1 MDDYCNKTSP
11 AECFVYSCFDSNV
24 AATAKEISW
33 RASYSC
39 PLDTMQV
46 INGFG
51 CNANYSFW
59 PQSKKWRSWN
69 SRAVNQ
75 SWNNN
80 EENSTRQAIQATDW
94 LIGVLTSETTV
105 SLLHNCLLFWLSSS
119 LTAWVSLY
127 NCCCRELLSY
137 LFENCKITTTRR
149 GTTCKNIKTDTR
161 EREGCSVATGCEGAS
176 SKLKTN
182 SYVCLCLFCLCF
194 EN

>member
-1 MDDYCNKTSP
+1 MWLLLRKKSADVRLILVRLTRCKSLTGSVVMQITASDLKARNGAVEIVVQSISREITMRKTLQ
-11 AECFVYSCFDSNV
+11 D
-24 AATAKEISW
+24 I
-33 RASYSC
+33 
-39 PLDTMQV
+39 
-46 INGFG
+46 
-51 CNANYSFW
+51 
-59 PQSKKWRSWN
+59 
-69 SRAVNQ
+69 
-75 SWNNN
+75 
-80 EENSTRQAIQATDW
+80 IQATDW